1 MTVRVGVIGVGMIGR
16 DHVHRLTSII
26 AGSEV
31 VAVTD
36 IDSARA
42 REVADGLAGVRVH
55 ATGKDL
61 ITDDDVDGV
70 LVASWGQAHEE
81 FVLACIEA
89 GKPVFCEKPL
99 ATTKTACLRIL
110 DAEVSFG
117 RRLVQV
123 GFMRRY
129 DAAYRA
135 LKEVVASGSIGT
147 PLLMHGA
154 HRNADVPPHYTGDMA
169 ITDTAVHEFDIVRWL
184 FEEEIVAVTVLR
196 PRRSRHGGSLQDP
209 LFLLLETESGVL
221 VDIETSVNI
230 RYGYV
235 VRGEVVAEDGTA
247 SLGEGG
253 PVVVRR
259 NGSVHRRVPTGW
271 RERFLRAYDAELA
284 GWVSSVSTDSM
295 TGPSTWDGYAA
306 AVVSAAALEALH
318 TGARVAIRVRDI
330 PDLYVKSSH
339 STIEPAH

>member
-1 MTVRVGVIGVGMIGR
+1 MIGR
-16 DHVHRLTSII
+16 DHVHRLTSVI

-36 IDSARA
+36 IDSERA
-42 REVADGLAGVRVH
+42 REVADALPDVRIH
-55 ATGKDL
+55 ATGQDV
-61 ITDDDVDGV
+61 IIDDDVDGV

-99 ATTKTACLRIL
+99 ATTQAACLRIME
-110 DAEVSFG
+110 AEVALG

-135 LKEVVASGSIGT
+135 LKDVVASGSIGT
-147 PLLMHGA
+147 PLLMHCA
-154 HRNADVPPHYTGDMA
+154 HRNADVPAHYTGDMA

-196 PRRSRHGGSLQDP
+196 PRRSGHGGSLQDP

-230 RYGYV
+230 RYGYD
-235 VRGEVVAEDGTA
+235 VRGEVVGEDGTA
-247 SLGEGG
+247 SLGDGS
-253 PVVVRR
+253 PVIVRR
-259 NGSVHRRVPTGW
+259 NGSVQSRVPTDW
-271 RERFLRAYDAELA
+271 RERFQQAYDVELA
-284 GWVSSVSTDSM
+284 NWVGSNAM
-295 TGPSTWDGYAA
+295 AGPSTWDGYAA
-306 AVVSAAALEALH
+306 AVVSDAALEALH
-318 TGARVAIRVRDI
+318 TGAQVAVRLRDT
-330 PDLYVKSSH
+330 PNMYVKSINSV
-339 STIEPAH
+339 T